1 MLEGKNH
8 QGLFGEDYV
17 RVLASAAGLV
27 ATKVGLDYDGVDFFV
42 RWPGRI
48 GTAASPGIDVQ
59 VKSWSKRRI
68 SGGSLQYG
76 GLTEVQFNQLAT
88 CDYAIPRYLFL
99 VLVPDDA
106 DQYSEVTADG
116 LLLRYQGYHL
126 SLRDQGLITEP
137 NKKRRRTV
145 SVPVSNILTVGALRR
160 LMFEDTGAEDS

>member
-1 MLEGKNH
+1 MLEANNH

-27 ATKVGLDYDGVDFFV
+27 ATKVGKDYDGVDFFV
-42 RWPGRI
+42 RWPGRV

-68 SGGSLQYG
+68 SGGSLRYDR
-76 GLTEVQFNQLAT
+76 LTEVQFNQLAT

-99 VLVPDDA
+99 VLVPYDV

-126 SLRDQGLITEP
+126 SLRDQGLIAEP
-137 NKKRRRTV
+137 SKERRRTV
-145 SVPVSNILTVGALRR
+145 HVPVSNILTVRTLRR
-160 LMFEDTGAEDS
+160 LMLTDPDAKDS